1 MHNKEVEMLS
11 LQELGDIETKTVLKA
26 TAKAYKALGELK
38 GLCLTIPNQNILIS
52 TLSLQEAKDSS
63 AIENIITT
71 QDDLYQSNYPR
82 KIFASTAA
90 KEVHNYANALEV
102 GFRQV
107 TESGLLTNNTIIEIQ
122 RIIEGNNA
130 GFRTQAGTSLVNNS
144 TGETVFTPPQSAKE
158 VIRLMSELEKFINN
172 SDLSDYDD
180 LIKMAIIHHRFE
192 TIHPFYDG
200 NGRTGRI
207 INVLF
212 LTKQQILDTP
222 TLYLS
227 KFINQ
232 NKDDYYRLLQ
242 YVRETN
248 DWEEWLLYM
257 MKALEQ
263 TALHTSYVIRQ
274 LLVLIGQY
282 KQEIKSKLPKLYS
295 HELINNLFKYPYT
308 KIEFLVEDLG
318 IHRNTAR
325 KYLDKLVAIKLLEK
339 HKKGKENY
347 YLNKKLF
354 NLLKE

>member
-1 MHNKEVEMLS
+1 MIPLS
-11 LQELGDIETKTVLKA
+11 EIGEIETKTVLKA
-26 TAKAYKALGELK
+26 SALAHKALGELK

-71 QDDLYQSNYPR
+71 HDDLYQSNYPR
-82 KIFASTAA
+82 KEFASTAS
-90 KEVHNYANALEV
+90 KEVHNYANALEG
-102 GFRQV
+102 GFKQV
-107 TESGLLTNNTIIEIQ
+107 SESGLLTNNTIIEIQ
-122 RIIEGNNA
+122 RMIEENRA
-130 GFRTQAGTSLVNNS
+130 GFRTQAGTSLVNGL
-144 TGETVFTPPQSAKE
+144 TGEVVFTPPQKAEE
-158 VIRLMSELEKFINN
+158 VIQLMSELEKFIN
-172 SDLSDYDD
+172 DCDISDYDD
-180 LIKMAIIHHRFE
+180 LIKMSLIHHRFE

-222 TLYLS
+222 ILYLS
-227 KFINQ
+227 RFINQ

-242 YVRETN
+242 HVRKTDE
-248 DWEEWLLYM
+248 WEEWLLYM

-263 TALHTSYVIRQ
+263 TALHTSHIIRELVI
-274 LLVLIGQY
+274 LMSEY

-308 KIEFLVEDLG
+308 KIELLVEDLG
-318 IHRNTAR
+318 LHRNTAR
-325 KYLDKLVAIKLLEK
+325 KYLDQLVEIELLEK

-354 NLLKE
+354 KLLKE